1 MKERNQSMRVDILG
15 RGIIPGLGSN
25 APVYNKDMSEREI
38 ERVLKYASLR
48 VYLAGTRVAVIRR
61 NLHEL
66 IMLDNSPKKTSPQTK
81 KKSIPEKVETVEAET
96 IVQETPIEVEE
107 TTEEATETE
116 QPMTEETADASKTEE
131 APATTQ
137 NNNSKKKKNRK

>member
-1 MKERNQSMRVDILG
+1 MRVDILG

-66 IMLDNSPKKTSPQTK
+66 IMLDNSPKKTSPQAK
-81 KKSIPEKVETVEAET
+81 KKNIPEKVETVEAET
-96 IVQETPIEVEE
+96 VVQETPIEVEE
-107 TTEEATETE
+107 TTEEDATEE
-116 QPMTEETADASKTEE
+116 LMTEETADASKTEE

>member
-1 MKERNQSMRVDILG
+1 MRVDILG

-66 IMLDNSPKKTSPQTK
+66 IMLDNSPKKTSTQAK
-81 KKSIPEKVETVEAET
+81 EKNIPEKVETVEAET

-107 TTEEATETE
+107 TAEEAVTEEL
-116 QPMTEETADASKTEE
+116 MTEETADASKTEE